1 MHTPNHQPTHI
12 HTSKTIN
19 TQTLP
24 HVHPSGNNNEGRMRE
39 TNIWFVTFETL
50 MFKPKGRAHSNVFI
64 HLHKHHLS
72 RHRQLLKHRK
82 FSGSLHT
89 SQSTP
94 AQLWYHH
101 PDRFQVSESAQS
113 RAVGAGER
121 MLLFHVIRQWQKGD
135 TQKNRARNHN
145 WHPVV
150 IYAAPLFIL
159 PTNLFHLKDCKRDH
173 LADIWCF
180 AAMRLPK
187 ALLANYCRKF
197 CHTCIV

>member
-1 MHTPNHQPTHI
+1 MQ
-12 HTSKTIN
+12 TS
-19 TQTLP
+19 P
-24 HVHPSGNNNEGRMRE
+24 HVHPSSNNNGGRMQE

-82 FSGSLHT
+82 FSGSLHA

-101 PDRFQVSESAQS
+101 TDRFQVSESAQS
-113 RAVGAGER
+113 GVVGAGEC
-121 MLLFHVIRQWQKGD
+121 FHFMSSASEKKRRHTNTK
-135 TQKNRARNHN
+135 KNRAHNHD

-150 IYAAPLFIL
+150 IYAAPLFT
-159 PTNLFHLKDCKRDH
+159 P
-173 LADIWCF
+173 
-180 AAMRLPK
+180 AMIPYIPQD
-187 ALLANYCRKF
+187 LLEG
-197 CHTCIV
+197 